1 MKKFAIIAAAAS
13 ALSLAACDTAA
24 EQKVDEQTEAKADA
38 LENQAD
44 AVREADPGVNSQV
57 NEAKADALEEK
68 ADVVRAEGE
77 VKAEK
82 QEAADEAAGK
92 TAPDAPVP
100 ATATT
105 EKK

>member
-1 MKKFAIIAAAAS
+1 MKKIAIIAAAAA
-13 ALSLAACDTAA
+13 ALSLAACDTATENKIDA
-24 EQKVDEQTEAKADA
+24 QTEQKADA

-44 AVREADPGVNSQV
+44 AVRDADPGVNSQV

-68 ADVVRAEGE
+68 ADAVRAEGE
-77 VKAEK
+77 VKAEM
-82 QEAADEAAGK
+82 QEAADEAKGAA
-92 TAPDAPVP
+92 APDAPVP

>member
-1 MKKFAIIAAAAS
+1 MKKIAIIAAAAT

-24 EQKVDEQTEAKADA
+24 EQKVDAQTEAKADA

-44 AVREADPGVNSQV
+44 AIRDADPGVNSQV

-68 ADVVRAEGE
+68 ADAVRAEGE
-77 VKAEK
+77 VKAEV
-82 QEAADEAAGK
+82 QEAKDEAAGK
-92 TAPDAPVP
+92 TGPDAPVP